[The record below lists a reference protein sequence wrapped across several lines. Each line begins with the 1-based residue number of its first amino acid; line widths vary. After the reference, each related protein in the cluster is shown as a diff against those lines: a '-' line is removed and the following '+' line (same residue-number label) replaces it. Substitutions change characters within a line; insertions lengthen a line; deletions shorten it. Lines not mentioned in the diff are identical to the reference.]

1 MKHMRILARAMILS
15 LSLAAALAADTPKN
29 IEIRRI
35 DFKNFSFPWDEEMGE
50 YSLVPSISRWI
61 SPLPQK
67 QIRAVR
73 GIHYFYSPSRGE
85 DEREHAPLVS
95 VDSVTYG
102 DLDGDGIEEAA
113 VHLNYST
120 GGTSN
125 WDFLYIYKVGHDR
138 PKLLGLL
145 ESGSRGYGGLVRASI
160 AGGILVLD
168 FADEERRVGDCCSA
182 GFIRVR
188 YRWQDREFDEEG
200 LRERGDL
207 PLRVH

>member
-1 MKHMRILARAMILS
+1 MRILVRAVTLG
-15 LSLAAALAADTPKN
+15 LSLAVALAAGTLKTT
-29 IEIRRI
+29 EIRGV

-50 YSLVPSISRWI
+50 YSSVPSISRWI

-73 GIHYFYSPSRGE
+73 GIHYFYLPSQGE

-138 PKLLGLL
+138 PKLLGVL
-145 ESGSRGYGGLVRASI
+145 ESGSRSYGGLVRTSI
-160 AGGILVLD
+160 VGGMLVLD
-168 FADEERRVGDCCSA
+168 FADEERRIGDCCSA

-188 YRWQDREFDEEG
+188 YRWRDREFEEEG
-200 LRERGDL
+200 PRERGDL